1 MGAAGGK
8 GFTDKMVA
16 VALQAYAC
24 LVGSMVALPLPPAP
38 VYTAPE
44 VARPDLILNKIESD
58 PPGKGGSKDEGG
70 CYIAAGYRFCRS
82 TNRCH
87 SFNEPCP
94 TDAGPQIAAVKTL
107 SADSKQLS
115 KDTAQVSKSVIQ
127 AMGDSIKKTEDS
139 KKKIADAKAETAEE
153 LKKMTEEVVAA
164 TRKAVDATADAET
177 KITKIT
183 SEAAAQV
190 SSTQAEKDA
199 ANQATKAE
207 VSATEASV
215 KATTADSSAA
225 LAQKKTALEKKAA
238 ETEQVAAKTMVK
250 AAADVQNTL
259 SKGTAE
265 LEFRVAGVTSK
276 AGEDVELAKAKA
288 TAEAATQAGK
298 VTAQITAE
306 RQEAENDKS
315 KSQGKLTTLRAE
327 LVEAR
332 KSVLNTISGAYDAL
346 LSNIKPPPTGQDG
359 VVTPVVKV
367 EIAPMPIMDGAPRIL
382 DGMKYKVEYPAE
394 RLAVPQIMDG
404 PPPVAA
410 QVQAAVAPADE

>member
-70 CYIAAGYRFCRS
+70 CYIAAGYRFCRF

-107 SADSKQLS
+107 AADSKQLS

-127 AMGDSIKKTEDS
+127 AMGDSIKKTADS
-139 KKKIADAKAETAEE
+139 KAETAEE

-164 TRKAVDATADAET
+164 TKKAVDATADAET

-276 AGEDVELAKAKA
+276 AGEDVELAKA

-298 VTAQITAE
+298 VTAQITVE
-306 RQEAENDKS
+306 RQEAENDKG
-315 KSQGKLTTLRAE
+315 KSQGKLITLRAE

-367 EIAPMPIMDGAPRIL
+367 EIAPMPIMNGAPRIL

>member
-24 LVGSMVALPLPPAP
+24 LVGSMVALPLLPAP

-107 SADSKQLS
+107 AADSKQLS

-127 AMGDSIKKTEDS
+127 AMGDSIKRTEDS

-164 TRKAVDATADAET
+164 TKKAVDATADAET
-177 KITKIT
+177 KITKIA

-190 SSTQAEKDA
+190 SST
-199 ANQATKAE
+199 QATKAE

-306 RQEAENDKS
+306 RQEAENDKG
-315 KSQGKLTTLRAE
+315 KSQGKLITLRAE